1 MSKGL
6 VLHYPHKVI
15 LEDLGMDSIYNS
27 SFGIVSVDP
36 GVVNYGFRIE
46 TRHPNGT
53 VVTDAYVRHRL
64 EGDGLG
70 VTPSIVLNEFLESYD
85 YSNVKFVF
93 IEKQLYF
100 SAGASRIMQATIT
113 YFINKLRGQDT
124 FPLIYEVTPSIK
136 WRHLAD
142 KKPKDVKKWSI
153 NLAYYLLDLRKDKY
167 SWNELKKSRKKD
179 DLADV
184 VTQSE
189 AMMYELKL
197 WKHITRQPHMNF

>member
-1 MSKGL
+1 M
-6 VLHYPHKVI
+6 
-15 LEDLGMDSIYNS
+15 
-27 SFGIVSVDP
+27 
-36 GVVNYGFRIE
+36 
-46 TRHPNGT
+46 
-53 VVTDAYVRHRL
+53 
-64 EGDGLG
+64 
-70 VTPSIVLNEFLESYD
+70 
-85 YSNVKFVF
+85 KFVF

-113 YFINKLRGQDT
+113 YFINKLKDQYN
-124 FPLIYEVTPSIK
+124 FPLIYEVVPSMK
-136 WRHLAD
+136 WKHLAE

-153 NLAYYLLDLRKDKY
+153 NIAYYLLELRGDEY
-167 SWNELKKSRKKD
+167 SFNELKKSRKKD